1 MLPNV
6 SLKNACCMIIFVK
19 LYLSRAT
26 PLYKPFYRIANV
38 NTPPS
43 AVLEAPWLRRKLF
56 QFEVSTLEHTWT
68 KRIPHNRYASII
80 RRVGGIFAWCTVYP
94 VSKMCIHMEGSFGTA
109 HFELTEKGRQN
120 RQTAANDTT
129 ANLSISGQKLSLNAQ
144 RVEDNLELHTTT
156 KLGS

>member
-1 MLPNV
+1 
-6 SLKNACCMIIFVK
+6 
-19 LYLSRAT
+19 
-26 PLYKPFYRIANV
+26 
-38 NTPPS
+38 
-43 AVLEAPWLRRKLF
+43 
-56 QFEVSTLEHTWT
+56 
-68 KRIPHNRYASII
+68 
-80 RRVGGIFAWCTVYP
+80 
-94 VSKMCIHMEGSFGTA
+94 MEGSFGTA

>member
-1 MLPNV
+1 
-6 SLKNACCMIIFVK
+6 MIILVK
-19 LYLSRAT
+19 LYSPRAT

-43 AVLEAPWLRRKLF
+43 AVLETPWLRRKLF
-56 QFEVSTLEHTWT
+56 QFEVPTLEHTCI
-68 KRIPHNRYASII
+68 KRVPHKRYASII
-80 RRVGGIFAWCTVYP
+80 RRIGGTFAWCTVYP
-94 VSKMCIHMEGSFGTA
+94 VSKMCVHMGGSFRTV

-144 RVEDNLELHTTT
+144 RE
-156 KLGS
+156 SR

>member
-19 LYLSRAT
+19 LYSPRAT

-56 QFEVSTLEHTWT
+56 QFEVPTLEHTWT
-68 KRIPHNRYASII
+68 KRVPHNRYASII
-80 RRVGGIFAWCTVYP
+80 RRVGGTFAWCTVYP
-94 VSKMCIHMEGSFGTA
+94 VSKMCVHMGGSFGTA

-144 RVEDNLELHTTT
+144 RE
-156 KLGS
+156 SRR